1 MLLFSLTLRRS
12 HFALKQR
19 RNKALKIL
27 RSTSVGFLAFLLVG
41 PMHASGVTTWNQF
54 GRSWKNS
61 SPELFEVRRAEA
73 SSGQKKAQS
82 PSEAAS
88 KPNDAE
94 KTGDSYSIGI
104 GDDLQISVW
113 REPELSMPVQVRP
126 DGMITLPLINDLP
139 VVGLTTHQLQS
150 LLTEKLKPFVNE
162 PQVTVIVRSIHSR
175 RVYLMGQVAKP
186 GPYPLND
193 KKTVLQ
199 LITEAGGP
207 GQFAKTGSIYII
219 RTVDGKQTR
228 LKFNYKK
235 ALAGK
240 ADAGDVELLPGDMVV
255 IP

>member
-1 MLLFSLTLRRS
+1 
-12 HFALKQR
+12 
-19 RNKALKIL
+19 LKIL
-27 RSTSVGFLAFLLVG
+27 RSTGVGFLAFFLAG
-41 PMHASGVTTWNQF
+41 PMHASAGTMGNQF
-54 GRSWKNS
+54 ARGWKNS
-61 SPELFEVRRAEA
+61 NVEPSEEFVRGAEA
-73 SSGQKKAQS
+73 SSGQEKAQS
-82 PSEAAS
+82 PSETAS
-88 KPNDAE
+88 KASDAE

-139 VVGLTTHQLQS
+139 VVGLTTHQLQA

-162 PQVTVIVRSIHSR
+162 PQVTVIVRGIHSR